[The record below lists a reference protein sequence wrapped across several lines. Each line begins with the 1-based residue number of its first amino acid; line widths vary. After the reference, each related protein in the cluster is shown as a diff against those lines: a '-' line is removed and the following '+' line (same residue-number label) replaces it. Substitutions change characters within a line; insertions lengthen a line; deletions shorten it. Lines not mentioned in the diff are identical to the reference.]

1 MTYELLFTFF
11 AIFTAAGLSIW
22 WLYELLQCFN
32 WGRRDTGGPDILPKP
47 RQDRVVQTYKDHWKV
62 ELITK
67 GDYK

>member
-1 MTYELLFTFF
+1 MTYELYAYLFTMM
-11 AIFTAAGLSIW
+11 TAGGLLIW
-22 WLYELLQCFN
+22 AVYELVQCFHSRPR
-32 WGRRDTGGPDILPKP
+32 WAKPDILPKP